1 MKLHEIM
8 ADKELEVVKSDQ
20 KEITLQD
27 KKTKVKTVVPSNM
40 IKKNPEN
47 PQSDELVLSKNQK
60 PTTSQ
65 QVRPGQKVKVTDQ

>member
-40 IKKNPEN
+40 LCH
-47 PQSDELVLSKNQK
+47 Q
-60 PTTSQ
+60 T
-65 QVRPGQKVKVTDQ
+65 